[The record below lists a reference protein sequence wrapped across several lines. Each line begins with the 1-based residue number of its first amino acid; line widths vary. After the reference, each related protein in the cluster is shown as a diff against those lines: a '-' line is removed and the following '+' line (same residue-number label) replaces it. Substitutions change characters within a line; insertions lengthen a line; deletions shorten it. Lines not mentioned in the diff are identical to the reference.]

1 MFNTNVKLAL
11 SAIFTSALLMA
22 AGLGVLALSSTKAD
36 AADFTLCNDLSEAV
50 AAAATARDAGYT
62 AGAVFNLG
70 LEAGLDADM
79 IAAIINL
86 VFVEMKYDSPSQIQ
100 STFMAHCLAN

>member
-1 MFNTNVKLAL
+1 MFK
-11 SAIFTSALLMA
+11 SI
-22 AGLGVLALSSTKAD
+22 VLAATIMFATTQVQ
-36 AADFTLCNDLSEAV
+36 AADFTLCTDLSEAM

-79 IAAIINL
+79 LAAIINL